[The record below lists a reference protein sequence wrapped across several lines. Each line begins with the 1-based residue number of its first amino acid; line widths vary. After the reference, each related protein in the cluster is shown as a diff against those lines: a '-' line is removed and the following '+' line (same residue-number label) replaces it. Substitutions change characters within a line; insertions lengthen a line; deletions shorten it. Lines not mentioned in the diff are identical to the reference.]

1 MTYNHLFVSDNMI
14 LSNFL
19 APVHILHD
27 ADADANP
34 DPTEF
39 ANPDPDVK

>member
-1 MTYNHLFVSDNMI
+1 MIYTHLFVLHNMI

-19 APVHILHD
+19 ALIHILDD

-39 ANPDPDVK
+39 ANPDPDC